1 MILLLIKVWKQNLS
15 KDHTTS
21 GVKPKTSKA
30 RQSWQV
36 ASLNYSKPQIF

>member
-15 KDHTTS
+15 KDHSS

-30 RQSWQV
+30 RLSWQV